1 MVEPYSTPSVLM
13 ALIIQATPVR
23 SRDSD
28 FDYTYDSHDK
38 QGGCFNLF
46 EGYLQSMLQ
55 SHVYVVNSFHRRSVR
70 SFTTCYGL
78 KPPFKILR
86 DEAFIHHVTVNRVI
100 PADTIISNILF

>member
-1 MVEPYSTPSVLM
+1 MVKPYSTPSVLI

-55 SHVYVVNSFHRRSVR
+55 SHACVMYHTYMS
-70 SFTTCYGL
+70 
-78 KPPFKILR
+78 ILR
-86 DEAFIHHVTVNRVI
+86 VFQTSYLNVGVKQVLTTRCC
-100 PADTIISNILF
+100 